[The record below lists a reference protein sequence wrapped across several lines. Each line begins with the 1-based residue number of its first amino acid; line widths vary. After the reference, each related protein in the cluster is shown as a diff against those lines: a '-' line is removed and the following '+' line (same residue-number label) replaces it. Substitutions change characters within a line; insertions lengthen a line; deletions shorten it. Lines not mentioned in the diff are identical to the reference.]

1 MKILASFI
9 SFRIFQT
16 VFRECLQVR
25 SKNFREFQPQG
36 DQASRLEYQ
45 PWTSAPGPRGVRTL
59 LLRQF
64 NITLEKAVPLAG
76 ILIIKETS

>member
-1 MKILASFI
+1 M
-9 SFRIFQT
+9 
-16 VFRECLQVR
+16 R

-45 PWTSAPGPRGVRTL
+45 PWTSAPGPRGLRTL

-64 NITLEKAVPLAG
+64 NVTLEKAVPLAG
-76 ILIIKETS
+76 IKIMFNDVFLLSGDISNNCG